1 MNTKAL
7 KQRILSL
14 AISGKLVAQE
24 PNDEPATELLKRLNP
39 NAQPISTT
47 EELPHGWC
55 KILLTNICDCYQPKT
70 ISTRELK
77 TNGKYNVYGAN
88 GIIGKYDSYNHEESE
103 LLLTC
108 RGATC
113 GAVNISKPKSWIN
126 GNAMVIHPLS
136 DSINRSF
143 LYYWLL
149 AQKNTEGIITG
160 TAQPQ
165 ITRETL
171 KILQLILP
179 PIAEQKRIVQKIE
192 ELFAVID
199 TIEQNKQQLQNTIK
213 VAKNKILSLAISGKL
228 VAQEPNDEPAT
239 ELLKRLNPNAQPIS
253 TTEELPHGWCK
264 CKLEDVGNIITGS
277 TPPKINNEYYGGN
290 IPFFKPTDLEQGID
304 TRLSIDHLTEIG
316 FEQSRKLPINT
327 ILVTCIGATIGKT
340 GMTAVIGSCNQQINA
355 IVPYAIMFPKYLYYL
370 CISDFVQ
377 TQIKNKASATTLP
390 ILNKNT
396 FSALEIPLPPIAEQ
410 KRIVQKIE
418 ELFALLD
425 TLKISS
431 EEQ

>member
-179 PIAEQKRIVQKIE
+179 PIAEQKK
-192 ELFAVID
+192 
-199 TIEQNKQQLQNTIK
+199 
-213 VAKNKILSLAISGKL
+213 
-228 VAQEPNDEPAT
+228 
-239 ELLKRLNPNAQPIS
+239 
-253 TTEELPHGWCK
+253 
-264 CKLEDVGNIITGS
+264 
-277 TPPKINNEYYGGN
+277 
-290 IPFFKPTDLEQGID
+290 
-304 TRLSIDHLTEIG
+304 
-316 FEQSRKLPINT
+316 
-327 ILVTCIGATIGKT
+327 
-340 GMTAVIGSCNQQINA
+340 
-355 IVPYAIMFPKYLYYL
+355 
-370 CISDFVQ
+370 
-377 TQIKNKASATTLP
+377 
-390 ILNKNT
+390 
-396 FSALEIPLPPIAEQ
+396 
-410 KRIVQKIE
+410 IVQKIE